1 MPILEWNTSVARWR
15 QVRPRIALFICI
27 GLPIALL
34 ACGGSRPPDEAYT
47 QPVVPS
53 ADAPLR
59 PGDAIQVSF
68 SREPGLN
75 GQFAIDE
82 TGAVSLP
89 LIGDMVATDLPAGE
103 FKSILED
110 EYAAR
115 TRNQSVQVVYLRRIR
130 VLGEVRSPGIY
141 HADPTMALDDI
152 VALAG
157 GAEPD
162 GNLTKVSLVRDGVEV
177 EANLDLRQGAA
188 VDLHSGDQIFVPK
201 TSWFSRNAAVL
212 IGATISAIGV
222 IVAFAN

>member
-1 MPILEWNTSVARWR
+1 MPNLELNKMVAPCSLG
-15 QVRPRIALFICI
+15 RPRIAVAFGIVLSS
-27 GLPIALL
+27 ALL
-34 ACGGSRPPDEAYT
+34 ACGGSRPPDEALS
-47 QPVVPS
+47 QPVALSVDS
-53 ADAPLR
+53 PLR
-59 PGDAIQVSF
+59 PGDAVQVSF

-82 TGAVSLP
+82 TGTVSLP
-89 LIGDMVATDLPAGE
+89 LIGDMAATDLPAGE
-103 FKSILED
+103 FKTILEG
-110 EYAAR
+110 EYSAR

-130 VLGEVRSPGIY
+130 VLGEVRNPGIY

-188 VDLHSGDQIFVPK
+188 VDLDSGDQIFVPK